1 MEFYNTQRPHQ
12 SLDYKTPQ
20 EIYDLSTNQLT
31 YPNDMSTYP
40 ELVNKEKKNQ
50 KKKGTKSCEINQ
62 KNNVVSLFKSV
73 LQQQQ
78 NKINLINE
86 ITSLIS

>member
-1 MEFYNTQRPHQ
+1 MEFYKNQRPHQ

-20 EIYDLSTNQLT
+20 EVYDLSTDQQT
-31 YPNDMSTYP
+31 YPEDISTYP

-50 KKKGTKSCEINQ
+50 KKKGTAPCKLNE
-62 KNNVVSLFKSV
+62 KNTVVSLFKNV

-78 NKINLINE
+78 NRTNLINE